1 MAKEGNVS
9 AGGST
14 LVERDQDLDDLRRST
29 AALMKIMRTVLQRT
43 DAMAS
48 VQERTS
54 GQDVGCGESFT
65 LIVRW

>member
-1 MAKEGNVS
+1 MAEEGNVS
-9 AGGST
+9 AEGSI
-14 LVERDQDLDDLRRST
+14 LVERDEDLDDLRRST

-48 VQERTS
+48 VQEGTS
-54 GQDVGCGESFT
+54 GHDVGCGESFT